1 MSSYTS
7 ASTISQLDPKL
18 YSPLREHGNLYDF
31 MTITAGIQLCE
42 NLIPSIL
49 DDDERQLARELI
61 NEEDVHDSDIPT
73 LVSILETI
81 DGGHEWCEKNIKTL
95 MYNTLNFN
103 IHLDTIS
110 TIHYDF
116 ISQLTSDPIV
126 MKGVKGGDIWG
137 CEKTKKFIEWCDIE
151 LTQSDKVRTNYY
163 YLIREYY
170 IGKINPI
177 GIIGIRQVNKHSNK
191 QKYNKTSQRHNIPLS
206 ENTTSI
212 NYNLDIFISP
222 EYQNYGSGTC
232 AIRKC
237 LELYWTIHPNRQI
250 TINIPSDLNIMI
262 KVATKIG
269 ATMEKSFKTGRST
282 FLKYVISSKT
292 MIYPDNDY
300 IYLPP
305 NERRVII
312 SRRTKQTSKTM
323 K

>member
-1 MSSYTS
+1 MSTYESI
-7 ASTISQLDPKL
+7 STISQLDPKL
-18 YSPLREHGNLYDF
+18 KSHLREYGNLYDF
-31 MTITAGIQLCE
+31 ITITAAIQLYE
-42 NLIPSIL
+42 IIIPSIL
-49 DDDERQLARELI
+49 DEDERQLVRELM
-61 NEEDVHDSDIPT
+61 NEEDVHDSDLPT
-73 LVSILETI
+73 LISILETVE
-81 DGGHEWCEKNIKTL
+81 GGHDWCETNIKTL

-110 TIHYDF
+110 KINYDF
-116 ISQLTSDPIV
+116 ISQLTLDPTV

-137 CEKTKKFIEWCDIE
+137 YEKTKKFIEWCEIE
-151 LTQSDKVRTNYY
+151 STQSNKVRTNYY

-177 GIIGIRQVNKHSNK
+177 GIIGIRQVNK
-191 QKYNKTSQRHNIPLS
+191 QKYNKTSQRTGKSDNS
-206 ENTTSI
+206 ASI

-232 AIRKC
+232 VIRKC
-237 LELYWTIHPNRQI
+237 LELYWTIHPDRQI

-282 FLKYVISSKT
+282 FLKYVVSPKT

-300 IYLPP
+300 LYLPP
-305 NERRVII
+305 KERRVII
-312 SRRTKQTSKTM
+312 SRRKKQAK
-323 K
+323 